1 MFRRGRRGV
10 APAAAAP
17 AAAAPA
23 AGGPVMAQATGNRY
37 RMAQRLASIGDDYF
51 IQNEAGQRVFK
62 VDGKALRVRSTLKFE
77 DMRGNELAHIQEKV
91 AHVRDTMNVEG
102 PNGEVLA
109 SVRKAMITPLRDR
122 YTVKIG
128 NGPDLEIQGNIV
140 DHEFRISEGN
150 RTIAEASKRW
160 FRVRDTYG
168 VEIAPGQQDIVI
180 LAAIVCVDQM
190 SNPAR

>member
-1 MFRRGRRGV
+1 M

-17 AAAAPA
+17 MGTPAAAPA
-23 AGGPVMAQATGNRY
+23 TGRASGNRY

-77 DMRGNELAHIQEKV
+77 DMRGNELAHIQERMLR
-91 AHVRDTMNVEG
+91 VRDTMNVEG

-122 YTVKIG
+122 YVVKIG
-128 NGPDLEIQGNIV
+128 NGPDLNIQGNIV
-140 DHEFRISEGN
+140 DHEFRISDGN
-150 RTIAEASKRW
+150 QVIAEASKRW

-168 VEIAPGQQDIVI
+168 IEIAPGQQDIVI